1 MNTNLASTL
10 HQAGLISPVQE
21 QQVVDTV
28 QAEGTSVP
36 SALIQLG
43 LFSSAELARHLEQI
57 FAIAL
62 VDVHQYNYDACCKN
76 LNLRDLI
83 LRHKVLPLQTSDHA
97 LYIGLCD
104 PTQFDALD
112 EFRFTTGKNIEA
124 LLLETKQLEAAIRR
138 LYGSDIS
145 GNSTHNGEMAY
156 QRSVT
161 DADLGELIDLSDD
174 ELLNDATDL
183 SQDTAPVTRYI
194 NQVLLDAVRKK
205 ASDIHFEPYE
215 ENYRIRFRCDGI
227 LHQHATPPA
236 HLSRRLSTRLKVMS
250 KLNIA
255 ERRQPQDGRIKLR
268 LTPTLAVD
276 LRVSTLPTLWGEKV
290 VLRIL
295 DSSSASLDIDI
306 LGYNQ
311 LQKQAYLDALQQPQG
326 MILMTGPTGSG
337 KTVSLYTGLK
347 ILNTEER
354 NISTAEDPVEI
365 NLPGINQ
372 VQINSKIG
380 LGFAEALRSFLR
392 QDPDVVMVGEIRDLE
407 TGSIAIKAAQTGH
420 LVLSTLHTNSAAE
433 TITRLTNMGVEDFN
447 LASSLSLI
455 IAQRLARRLCNHC
468 KEVHQLD
475 DFVREKLEIG
485 ADTTIYQA
493 RTSGCDDCNKGYI
506 GRVGIYEVMPF
517 TRELAE
523 ALMAGATTLELE
535 DIACRQ
541 GMQTLQQSGI
551 EKLKEGITSLA
562 ELQRVLHF
570 S

>member
-1 MNTNLASTL
+1 MQTNLASIL
-10 HQAGLISPVQE
+10 HQASLIGPEQE
-21 QQVVDTV
+21 QQVVDV
-28 QAEGTSVP
+28 VRAEGTSVP
-36 SALIQLG
+36 SAMVELG
-43 LFSSAELARHLEQI
+43 LFSGTELARHLEHI

-62 VDVHQYNYDACCKN
+62 IDVHQYDYHACCKA
-76 LNLRDLI
+76 LNQRELVLQHR
-83 LRHKVLPLQTSDHA
+83 VLPLQVNDNT
-97 LYIGLCD
+97 LFIGLSD
-104 PTQFDALD
+104 PTQIDALD
-112 EFRFTTGKNIEA
+112 EFRFATGKNIEP
-124 LLLETKQLEAAIRR
+124 LLLEAKQLESAIRR
-138 LYGSDIS
+138 IYGSEI
-145 GNSTHNGEMAY
+145 GENHHLLQH

-161 DADLGELIDLSDD
+161 DADLGELVDLGDG
-174 ELLNDATDL
+174 ELLDEATDL
-183 SQDTAPVTRYI
+183 SQDSAPVTRYI
-194 NQVLLDAVRKK
+194 NQVLMDAVRKK

-215 ENYRIRFRCDGI
+215 ESYRIRFRCDGI
-227 LHQHATPPA
+227 LHQHAMPPA

-255 ERRQPQDGRIKLR
+255 ERRQPQDGRIKLK
-268 LTPTLAVD
+268 LTPTLAID

-295 DSSSASLDIDI
+295 DSSSANLNIHI
-306 LGYNQ
+306 LGYNEP
-311 LQKQAYLDALQQPQG
+311 QKQAYLHALKKPQG

-347 ILNTEER
+347 ILNTDER

-372 VQINSKIG
+372 VQINSQIG

-407 TGSIAIKAAQTGH
+407 TGSIAVKAAQTGH

-433 TITRLTNMGVEDFN
+433 TITRLTNMGIQDFN

-455 IAQRLARRLCNHC
+455 IAQRLARRLCSSC
-468 KEVHQLD
+468 KQQQQLD
-475 DFVREKLEIG
+475 SLVCEQLKIPH
-485 ADTTIYQA
+485 AATVYQA
-493 RTSGCDDCNKGYI
+493 NKQGCDDCNQGYL

-517 TRELAE
+517 SRELAQ
-523 ALMAGATTLELE
+523 ALIAGASTLELE
-535 DIACRQ
+535 ELACRQ

-551 EKLKEGITSLA
+551 DTLRAGITSLE

>member
-1 MNTNLASTL
+1 MQTNLASVL
-10 HQAGLISPVQE
+10 HQASLIGPAQE
-21 QQVVDTV
+21 QQVVDLV
-28 QAEGTSVP
+28 RAEGTSVP

-43 LFSSAELARHLEQI
+43 LFSGTELARHLEHI
-57 FAIAL
+57 FAVAL
-62 VDVHQYNYDACCKN
+62 IDVHQYDYHACCKT
-76 LNLRDLI
+76 LNQRELI
-83 LRHKVLPLQTSDHA
+83 LQHRVLPLQINDNT
-97 LYIGLCD
+97 LFVGLSD
-104 PTQFDALD
+104 PTQINALD
-112 EFRFTTGKNIEA
+112 EFRFATGKNIEP
-124 LLLETKQLEAAIRR
+124 LLLETKQLESAIRR
-138 LYGSDIS
+138 VYGSEI
-145 GNSTHNGEMAY
+145 GENY
-156 QRSVT
+156 RSSQHQRSVT
-161 DADLGELIDLSDD
+161 DADLGDLVDLGD
-174 ELLNDATDL
+174 GELLDEATDL

-194 NQVLLDAVRKK
+194 NQVLMDAVRKK

-215 ENYRIRFRCDGI
+215 ETYRVRFRCDGI
-227 LHQHATPPA
+227 LHQHAMPPA

-268 LTPTLAVD
+268 LTQTLAID

-295 DSSSASLDIDI
+295 DSSSAHLDIDI
-306 LGYNQ
+306 LGYNEQ
-311 LQKQAYLDALQQPQG
+311 QKQAYLEALRQPQG

-347 ILNTEER
+347 ILNTDER

-372 VQINSKIG
+372 VQINTQIG

-407 TGSIAIKAAQTGH
+407 TGSIAVKAAQTGH

-433 TITRLTNMGVEDFN
+433 TITRLTNMGVKDFN

-455 IAQRLARRLCNHC
+455 IAQRLARRLCHSC
-468 KEVHQLD
+468 KEEQPLD
-475 DFVREKLEIG
+475 SLVRERLEIPP
-485 ADTTIYQA
+485 ATTIYQA
-493 RTSGCDDCNKGYI
+493 NKMGCDDCNKGYL

-517 TRELAE
+517 SREIAQ
-523 ALMAGATTLELE
+523 ALMSGASTLELE
-535 DIACRQ
+535 ELACKQ
-541 GMQTLQQSGI
+541 GMQKLQQSGI
-551 EKLKEGITSLA
+551 EKLSAGVTSLE